1 MPDMHALADAVVHSL
16 SNASLSSLQ
25 AAVDKTS
32 HAGAVPLVVVGIVL
46 FVAAFIVHKI
56 IKLAIVVVLAGI
68 VALAVAGWRA
78 GLFG

>member
-1 MPDMHALADAVVHSL
+1 MRDMHALADAVVHSL
-16 SNASLSSLQ
+16 SSASLSSLQ